1 MDDMILY
8 EQKVHRG
15 FKCSVYYD
23 PDPMS
28 PDDWDTLG
36 EIYSNHRYY
45 NPCDHK
51 IEEILIED
59 EDGNLHVDPDY
70 IYVKIWGYEHSGL
83 SLSCSRAG
91 NYADPWDSG
100 LFGLM
105 AVHKDKAAMEFG
117 DMSNPENYERAMKC
131 LKNEVYYWDLYYT
144 GQVYGYVVEDKDGC
158 HVDSCWGFYGESD
171 EVMKEAIEIADSEAD
186 RREKAERE
194 EAERVEKYEMI
205 CEPFWID

>member
-8 EQKVHRG
+8 EEKMHRG

-36 EIYSNHRYY
+36 TIYSCHRKY
-45 NPCDHK
+45 NLQRHK
-51 IEEILIED
+51 MKEIIEYD
-59 EDGNLHVDPDY
+59 EDGNWHVDKDY
-70 IYVKIWGYEHSGL
+70 LYVLIYYYDHGGL
-83 SLSCSRAG
+83 CLWSSSELQRCG
-91 NYADPWDSG
+91 WDEG

-117 DMSNPENYERAMKC
+117 DMSNPENYERAMNCLDAEVKC
-131 LKNEVYYWDLYYT
+131 WDTYVR
-144 GQVYGYVVEDKDGC
+144 GEVYGYVVEDEDGYE
-158 HVDSCWGFYGESD
+158 VGSCWGFYDDPED
-171 EVMKEAIEIADSEAD
+171 VMKEAISIADGMAD

-194 EAERVEKYEMI
+194 KAERVAKYEMI